1 MPTQRRARATIRLSD
16 DEYKLVKQTAKDRA
30 YLSPAAFM
38 RSAIRNEING
48 RDGALSEAELRIA
61 AGLERT
67 SREIARVQ
75 RAQQALFAVV
85 DTLVKMFLTCVPEPP
100 RDAVG
105 QSIARARE
113 RYERFVKSAGQA
125 MVGDSQ
131 AAMNDLVNRVD
142 SR

>member
-1 MPTQRRARATIRLSD
+1 MPTQRRARATVRLSE

-48 RDGALSEAELRIA
+48 RDGALSEAELRIT

-67 SREIARVQ
+67 SRDILRVH
-75 RAQQALFAVV
+75 RAQPALFAVV
-85 DTLVKMFLTCVPEPP
+85 DTLVKTFLTCVPEPP
-100 RDAVG
+100 RDALS

-113 RYERFVKSAGQA
+113 RYERFVKSARQA

-131 AAMNDLVNRVD
+131 LAMDDLVPRADN
-142 SR
+142 